1 MIDYE
6 PYKALK
12 DSKPISNED
21 FPVKVIDNA
30 LTPELIEYL
39 YDSIKEDNQVMQDW
53 GGRKSYSMALNP
65 IFARRVQEVVKA
77 ATGLNVY
84 LKEFFFL
91 RYTLDYGFESKLFP
105 HWDSRESQ
113 RVTFDIQL
121 NADEQW
127 GVVVEGETYRL
138 DYNQALIFSG
148 TQQIHWRENLKLKPG
163 SVVDMI
169 VCNLAYSND
178 IPLDPNQAEILE
190 ERSMFLMEETGI
202 GNKPIEA

>member
-12 DSKPISNED
+12 ASKPISNED
-21 FPVKVIDNA
+21 FPVKVVDNVLSQDLID
-30 LTPELIEYL
+30 YL
-39 YDSIKEDNQVMQDW
+39 YNSIKDENEVMQDW

-65 IFARRVQEVVKA
+65 LFARRVNEVVKRS
-77 ATGLNVY
+77 TGLDVQ

-113 RVTFDIQL
+113 RITFDIQL
-121 NADEQW
+121 NADEPW

-138 DYNQALIFSG
+138 DYNQALVFSG
-148 TQQIHWRENLKLKPG
+148 TQQIHWRENIKIKPG
-163 SVVDMI
+163 SVIDMI
-169 VCNLAYSND
+169 VCNLAYTED
-178 IPLDPNQAEILE
+178 VALDPNQAEILE